1 MAAFSLTSAY
11 IYLNGTTDISSY
23 VKSVTL
29 SVEANELETTN
40 FLSAGWKTVTAG
52 LKSGSVQ
59 LTMNQ
64 DVAAGALEATLWPLF
79 ASVIS
84 FEIRPTNAA
93 VSTANPKW
101 TGSLLLREWSGVNGA
116 VGDLAEVSVTW
127 PLSGAVT
134 RATA

>member
-1 MAAFSLTSAY
+1 MAAFALTSAY

-23 VKSVTL
+23 VKSVQL

-40 FLSAGWKTVTAG
+40 FLSGGWKTVAAG
-52 LKSGSVQ
+52 LKSGQIQ

-64 DVAAGALEATLWPLF
+64 DVAAGALEATLWPLW
-79 ASVIS
+79 ATVIS
-84 FEIRPTNAA
+84 FEIRPTNAS
-93 VSTANPKW
+93 VSTSNPKW
-101 TGSLLLREWSGVNGA
+101 TGSALLREWSGVNGS
-116 VGDLAEVSVTW
+116 VGDLAEVSITM